1 MSGYNGFLDYQDNG
15 SDFDAHSFVVKGI
28 LNRIATTTLVQVVK
42 VSNAGELSPVG
53 LVDVLPMVNQL
64 DGEGNP
70 TPHEVIHN
78 LPYLRIQGGTNAII
92 LDPQVGDK
100 GAAIFCSRDISTV
113 KRTKAA
119 GNPGSARKYDWA
131 DGLYIFGFLNGL
143 PGQYIGFS
151 AAGIKV
157 VSPTKITL
165 TAPSIEIDASAG
177 LTINANTATIN
188 ANTAVTGTLTDNGH
202 DVGSTHRH
210 TGTQTGSG
218 ISGIPQ

>member
-15 SDFDAHSFVVKGI
+15 TDFDAHSFVIKGI

-42 VSNAGELSPVG
+42 VTNAGELAPVG

-70 TPHEVIHN
+70 TPHQVIHN
-78 LPYLRIQGGTNAII
+78 LPYFRLQGGTNAII
-92 LDPQVGDK
+92 LDPQVNDI
-100 GAAIFCSRDISTV
+100 GAAMFCSRDISAV

-119 GNPGSARKYDWA
+119 GNPGSARKMDWS
-131 DGLYIFGFLNGL
+131 DGLYLGGFLNGV
-143 PGQYIGFS
+143 PVQYFMFA

-165 TAPSIEIDASAG
+165 TAPSVEIDASAG
-177 LTINANTATIN
+177 LTIH

-210 TGTQTGSG
+210 IQTQTGTG

>member
-1 MSGYNGFLDYQDNG
+1 MSGYNGFQDYQDNG
-15 SDFDAHSFVVKGI
+15 TDFDAHSFVIKGI

-42 VSNAGELSPVG
+42 VTNAGELAPVG

-70 TPHEVIHN
+70 TPHQVIHN
-78 LPYLRIQGGTNAII
+78 LPYFRLQGGTNAII
-92 LDPQVGDK
+92 LDPQVNDI
-100 GAAIFCSRDISTV
+100 GAAMFCSRDISAV

-119 GNPGSARKYDWA
+119 GNPGSARKYDYA
-131 DGLYIFGFLNGL
+131 DGLYIGGWLNGL
-143 PGQYIGFS
+143 PVNVIRFS
-151 AAGIKV
+151 ADGINV
-157 VSPTKITL
+157 THQTKITL
-165 TAPSIEIDASAG
+165 TAPSVEIDASSG
-177 LTINANTATIN
+177 LTIH

-210 TGTQTGSG
+210 TQTQTGTG

>member
-1 MSGYNGFLDYQDNG
+1 MSGHNGFQDYQDNG
-15 SDFDAHSFVVKGI
+15 SDFYAHSFVIKGI
-28 LNRIATTTLVQVVK
+28 LNRIATTALVQVVK
-42 VSNAGELSPVG
+42 VTNAGELSPVG

-70 TPHEVIHN
+70 TPHQVIHN
-78 LPYLRIQGGTNAII
+78 LPYFRLQGGTNAII
-92 LDPQVGDK
+92 LDPQVNDI
-100 GAAIFCSRDISTV
+100 GAAIFCSRDISAV

-119 GNPGSARKYDWA
+119 GNPGSARKMDWA
-131 DGLYIFGFLNGL
+131 DGLYIGGFLNGV
-143 PGQYIGFS
+143 PVQRIGFS
-151 AAGIKV
+151 ADGITV

-165 TAPSIEIDASAG
+165 TAPSVEIDATAG
-177 LTINANTATIN
+177 LVIH

>member
-1 MSGYNGFLDYQDNG
+1 MSEHNGLLDYQDNT
-15 SDFDAHSFVVKGI
+15 SEFDAHSFVIKGI
-28 LNRIATTTLVQVVK
+28 LNRIATTALVQVVK
-42 VSNAGELSPVG
+42 VTNAGELSPVG

-70 TPHEVIHN
+70 TPHQVIHN
-78 LPYLRIQGGTNAII
+78 LPYLRLQGGTNAII

-100 GAAIFCSRDISTV
+100 GAAIFCSRDISAV

-143 PGQYIGFS
+143 PGQYVMFA

-157 VSPTKITL
+157 VSPTKISL
-165 TAPSIEIDASAG
+165 TAPSVEIDASSG
-177 LTINANTATIN
+177 LTIH

>member
-1 MSGYNGFLDYQDNG
+1 MSGYNGFLNYQDNG
-15 SDFDAHSFVVKGI
+15 TDFDAHSFVIKGI

-42 VSNAGELSPVG
+42 VTNAGELAPVG

-70 TPHEVIHN
+70 TPHQVIHN
-78 LPYLRIQGGTNAII
+78 LPYFRLQGGTNAII
-92 LDPQVGDK
+92 LDPQVNDI
-100 GAAIFCSRDISTV
+100 GAAMFCSRDISSV

-119 GNPGSARKYDWA
+119 ANPGSARKYDYA
-131 DGLYIFGFLNGL
+131 DGLYIGGWLNGL
-143 PGQYIGFS
+143 PVNVVRFS
-151 AAGIKV
+151 ADGINV
-157 VSPTKITL
+157 THQTKITL
-165 TAPSIEIDASAG
+165 TAPSVEIDASSG
-177 LTINANTATIN
+177 LTIH